1 MAERRIVVA
10 SESHEKNGTLGHRDL
25 VRRVPGALCDRG
37 EYWAYIWTYLNLPF
51 HIFCEDFSAGL
62 CDGLRYAS
70 RALYIAVVT
79 LLNGALLASVVAL
92 GQRFASQ
99 SRAD

>member
-1 MAERRIVVA
+1 MKRTVLWVIGTWCAVSLVPFAIV
-10 SESHEKNGTLGHRDL
+10 
-25 VRRVPGALCDRG
+25 G

-92 GQRFASQ
+92 GQRFASR